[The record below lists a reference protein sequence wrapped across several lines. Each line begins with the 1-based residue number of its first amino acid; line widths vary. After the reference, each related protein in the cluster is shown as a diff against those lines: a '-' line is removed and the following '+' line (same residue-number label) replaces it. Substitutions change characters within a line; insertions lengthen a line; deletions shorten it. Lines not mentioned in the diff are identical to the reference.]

1 MTDEKRK
8 VIRSIVS
15 PAVFTAVIWLVW
27 LVQLIFSTDLYWLG
41 VYPRHLK
48 GLLGILTSPFIHS
61 GFDHLMSNSMPVFLL
76 SAGILYFYS
85 QSAWKVIL
93 YIYLFTGSAVWLLA
107 GEVYHIGASGL
118 IYGFAAFLY
127 GSGIIRRDTR
137 AIALALIVTFLYGGL
152 VWGLFALSPGISWES
167 HLAGSV
173 GGIIAAYIF
182 RKSDPAKKYE
192 WEDEEGYNPDEKPE
206 ISWKKGYPFD

>member
-8 VIRSIVS
+8 VIESVVP
-15 PAVFTAVIWLVW
+15 PAIFTAVIWLVW
-27 LVQLIFSTDLYWLG
+27 LAQLIFNTDFYWLG

-48 GLLGILTSPFIHS
+48 GLYGILTSPFIHS
-61 GFDHLMSNSMPVFLL
+61 GFDHLMSNTMPVFLL

-93 YIYLFTGSAVWLLA
+93 YIYLFTGCAVWLLA

-127 GSGIIRRDTR
+127 ASGIIRRDTR

-152 VWGLFALSPGISWES
+152 VWGLFALSP
-167 HLAGSV
+167 
-173 GGIIAAYIF
+173 
-182 RKSDPAKKYE
+182 
-192 WEDEEGYNPDEKPE
+192 
-206 ISWKKGYPFD
+206 